1 MNNPKKDILFIM
13 NNLNCGG
20 AEKALV
26 SLFQLVDY
34 SRYNIDLLL
43 IKKEGIFLN
52 QVPSEVTILNE
63 PLGFSYFDMSIK
75 KAIYQNFIK
84 LNFKIIYNRICA
96 GFIFKNEKNRALSE
110 QKNWKYIRSC
120 TNKLEKKYD
129 VAIGFLEKTPIYYCV
144 DKVNA
149 NTKIGFIHNDYNQLG
164 MDSEIDFPYF
174 NKLNKLVTV
183 SEECKLVLEEIF
195 PLLKSKLFVLNNI
208 ISAQTINN
216 LSKEPIKLNENGL
229 TLMSVGRLNY
239 QKGYDLALDSC
250 EILVKK
256 GVVFK
261 WYIIGE
267 GEERNFIE
275 KKIIEKKL
283 QDYFILLGVK
293 DNPYAYLAK
302 ADIFVHTARFEGYGI
317 VIAEAKIIGLP
328 MVITDF
334 NIAKSHI
341 DHGKNGLIAKLNS
354 NSISNNLLY
363 LIDNKLI
370 REEFSS
376 ALLAEKLDTQSEI
389 VKFYDIIN

>member
-26 SLFQLVDY
+26 SLFQLIDY
-34 SRYNIDLLL
+34 SKYNVDLLL
-43 IKKEGIFLN
+43 FKKEGIFVN

-63 PLGFSYFDMSIK
+63 PAGFSYFDMSIK

-96 GFIFKNEKNRALSE
+96 GLLFINEKNKALSE
-110 QKNWKYIRSC
+110 QKNWKYIRPC

-164 MDSEIDFPYF
+164 MDADIDFPYF
-174 NKLNKLVTV
+174 NKLDKLVTV

-216 LSKEPIKLNENGL
+216 LSKEPVKLIKNGL

-239 QKGYDLALDSC
+239 QKGYDIALDSC

-256 GVVFK
+256 GLVFK

-267 GEERNFIE
+267 GEERDFIE

-317 VIAEAKIIGLP
+317 VIAEAKIIGIP
-328 MVITDF
+328 MVISNF

-341 DHGKNGLIAKLNS
+341 KHGYNGLIAELNS
-354 NSISNNLLY
+354 NSIANNLLY
-363 LIDNKLI
+363 LIDNKLK
-370 REEFSS
+370 REEFSLAIS
-376 ALLAEKLDTQSEI
+376 AEKLDTQSEI